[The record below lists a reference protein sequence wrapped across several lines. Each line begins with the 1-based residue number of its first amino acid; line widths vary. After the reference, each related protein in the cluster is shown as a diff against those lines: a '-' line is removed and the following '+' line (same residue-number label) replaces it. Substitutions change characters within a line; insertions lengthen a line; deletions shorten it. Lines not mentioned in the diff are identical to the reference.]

1 VQKIHMTRQ
10 GYERLQA
17 ELKRLK
23 GEERRRIVEEIK
35 IARELGDL
43 SENAEYHAA
52 KERQGQLEAR
62 IRHVED
68 KLARAEVVEPSGQLA
83 DRVRFGATVVLEDLT
98 TGEELTY
105 TIVGEDEVD
114 AAGGLISVNSPVG
127 RALIGKEPEEEVS
140 VRVPAGTRRYEIR
153 EIRYG

>member
-10 GYERLQA
+10 GYERLHA

-52 KERQGQLEAR
+52 KERQGQLEAK

-68 KLARAEVVEPSGQLA
+68 KLARAEVVDPSGQLA
-83 DRVRFGATVVLEDLT
+83 DRVRFGATVVLGDLS

-105 TIVGEDEVD
+105 TIVGEDEAD
-114 AAGGLISVNSPVG
+114 AAGGLISVNSPVA
-127 RALIGKEPEEEVS
+127 RALIGREPEEEVS